1 MEGYKRL
8 HEIRR
13 CFEKKTD
20 TKEISK
26 KSLFIVDILFSVHFI
41 PHYQK
46 ICLPTNLTVVFSFRI
61 TKERTLYNFYTFHK
75 CYPWSNRKAY
85 FDYHLRENAEIYM
98 TRDLSYIIFI
108 EDKYNLEANIYIQDG
123 ILDNAKQAKGC
134 VCLIRTSFKIGKARG

>member
-13 CFEKKTD
+13 CFETKTD

-26 KSLFIVDILFSVHFI
+26 PVQQHKIYMNLIYHHSYKSLFIVEILFSVHFI

-85 FDYHLRENAEIYM
+85 FDHHLGENAEIYM
-98 TRDLSYIIFI
+98 TRDPSYIIFI
-108 EDKYNLEANIYIQDG
+108 EDKWVPQRRL
-123 ILDNAKQAKGC
+123 
-134 VCLIRTSFKIGKARG
+134 